1 MNKYLAKLQINEN
14 ENLKIKNENEI
25 KVATFQAPLYAIQ
38 NAFECA
44 LENERTSYMLPSDS
58 SNVQLKSNEF
68 APHHFTLSH
77 MYSVRF

>member
-68 APHHFTLSH
+68 ARITLL
-77 MYSVRF
+77 